1 MKREAEAQRMRD
13 GGMSYAAIG
22 QIHGVS
28 GETIRRW
35 LNPAVRNRH
44 NIANVLYR
52 SAHKEEKRA
61 SAVAYYAAH
70 KEKIAAYS
78 AIYRATHKEKIT
90 AYRVEH
96 RKEFRAYQA
105 IYRARHRKEINAAAV
120 VYRETHREEAMIYER
135 AWAKKHP
142 DKVNAYHAAR
152 RAMILGATVGNLAE
166 IAEIYR
172 QAKEAPTVR
181 CYLCGNLIPMG
192 HRHVDHICPLSKGGL
207 HRPSN
212 LAVSCDQCNL
222 HKHNKL
228 PSEVGILI

>member
-70 KEKIAAYS
+70 KEKIAAY
-78 AIYRATHKEKIT
+78 
-90 AYRVEH
+90 RVEH
-96 RKEFRAYQA
+96 RKEFSIPCDLPCKTQ
-105 IYRARHRKEINAAAV
+105 
-120 VYRETHREEAMIYER
+120 ER
-135 AWAKKHP
+135 NK
-142 DKVNAYHAAR
+142 
-152 RAMILGATVGNLAE
+152 
-166 IAEIYR
+166 
-172 QAKEAPTVR
+172 
-181 CYLCGNLIPMG
+181 CGS
-192 HRHVDHICPLSKGGL
+192 CCLS
-207 HRPSN
+207 
-212 LAVSCDQCNL
+212 
-222 HKHNKL
+222 
-228 PSEVGILI
+228 